1 MTDAPTPLTSR
12 RSVLAA
18 AGAVSLATTLTAC
31 SDSDDGSGYGDSG
44 SADQQSGQSGQ
55 DRSDEAGGDGGGQ
68 ELAQASEIP
77 EGGGAVFKDQ
87 KVVVTQPNPGE
98 YKAFSAVCTHQGC
111 LVSSVADGAIVCS
124 CHNSRFSIADGSV
137 QGGPATQPLA
147 QANVSVEGGS
157 VRLG

>member
-1 MTDAPTPLTSR
+1 MTDASTPLTSR

-31 SDSDDGSGYGDSG
+31 SDSGNDSGYVDSG

-55 DRSDEAGGDGGGQ
+55 EQSDEAGGGDGGQ
-68 ELAQASEIP
+68 ELAQASDIP
-77 EGGGAVFKDQ
+77 EGGGTVFKDQ